1 MRLTIARG
9 LGRSGIAR
17 RVLVVGAI
25 PILVA
30 ALIALGAGFLLHEAE
45 RARAGAV
52 VATETVQTLSAMNQ
66 ARVNAV
72 SSNVRRREE
81 AEGAFGERAAIATA
95 QLDRLAGLAR
105 TRGQSALV
113 TTVAQDLNA
122 QVTRMRS
129 LVRSERTASETI
141 LDMARRADALV
152 ALTDVARRRQQEDNA
167 LLIAVL
173 ADRDV
178 ELERNQA
185 VVTALRELREAIGTA
200 ELNRARVGRPVFPV
214 EFEELAVDLRQL
226 ETVGER
232 VHGVLRADGEAGAA
246 DRVQEL
252 LRAYRDRSRTEDDLN
267 RVLSEGFELTR
278 ATQAGR
284 VLVEWCDHLVRVNAA
299 RQRQLSEELASLIRH
314 SVLSN
319 EAELSAQDI
328 ALTALRLARRTD
340 AALAQRDTAEASRV
354 LEAGATLSGTSRT
367 LLIPV
372 GIRDE
377 MAGAIDGWRT
387 QLAATIGKVGEQ
399 NDTIAEM
406 DRRAGTM
413 SANAQTLSRAFIDDA
428 DQFGSTIRQ
437 VLIVGAIGALC
448 LGIGAAAAVARSITQ
463 PLHALQNSIVAAAGA
478 PTPEDIGRD
487 DHLLTRG
494 DELGDI
500 ARATN
505 AFLEQIRRREA
516 DRQSAAQRA
525 DDALTTLRQA
535 QEDLIRAERLASLGQ
550 LVAGVSHEISTPL
563 GIALTT
569 ATQIQSDS
577 IAFERLIGGNQLSRS
592 RLTGYA
598 GRMQEGAHLLTSN
611 LMRAADLLY
620 SFKQVAADQAIEDR
634 RALSLAAWLDEL
646 LKSLRALA
654 RPSKTV
660 IAVAC
665 PPDIVV
671 DTLPGI
677 LAQIVTNAVK
687 NAIEHGFQDRE
698 GGLITITGFRTTD
711 GIGLSIAD
719 DGRGIEAADLG
730 RVFDPFFTTARA
742 RGGTGLGL
750 HIVHNLVVNRL
761 QGRVELQSSPSAGTV
776 LRLWLPER
784 LA

>member
-1 MRLTIARG
+1 MIRG

-30 ALIALGAGFLLHEAE
+30 AAIALGAWILLYEAE
-45 RARAGAV
+45 RARTGAV
-52 VATETVQTLSAMNQ
+52 VATETAQTLTSMNR
-66 ARVNAV
+66 ARADAV
-72 SSNVRRREE
+72 SGGTARRDE
-81 AEGAFGERAAIATA
+81 AERRFDERAATA
-95 QLDRLAGLAR
+95 AGQLERLEGLAR

-113 TTVAQDLNA
+113 ATVTGDLNS

-129 LVRSERTASETI
+129 LLLSERTANATI
-141 LDMARRADALV
+141 ADMARRAAALV
-152 ALTDVARRRQQEDNA
+152 ALTDVARRRQQQDNA
-167 LLIAVL
+167 QLIAVL
-173 ADRDV
+173 AVKDA
-178 ELERNQA
+178 ELERNQG
-185 VVTALRELREAIGTA
+185 VVTALRELREAISTA
-200 ELNRARVGRPVFPV
+200 ELNRARIGRPVFPI
-214 EFEELAVDLRQL
+214 EFDELAADLRQL
-226 ETVGER
+226 DAVGDR
-232 VHGVLRADGEAGAA
+232 LRRVLRVDGEAGAA
-246 DRVQEL
+246 DRATEL
-252 LRAYRDRSRTEDDLN
+252 LKAYRDRSRTEDGLN

-284 VLVEWCDHLVRVNAA
+284 VLVEWCDQLVQVNVT
-299 RQRQLSEELASLIRH
+299 RQNRLYEEVALLIRH

-340 AALAQRDTAEASRV
+340 AALARRDTAEASRV
-354 LEAGATLSGTSRT
+354 LEAGAELSGTSRT

-372 GIRDE
+372 SIRDE
-377 MAGAIDGWRT
+377 MAEAIDGWRT
-387 QLAATIGKVGEQ
+387 QLAATIEKIGEQ
-399 NDTIAEM
+399 NETIADM
-406 DRRAGTM
+406 DSRAATM

-428 DQFGSTIRQ
+428 DQFGSVIRQ
-437 VLIVGAIGALC
+437 LLVVGAVGALC
-448 LGIGAAAAVARSITQ
+448 LGIGAAAAVARSITR
-463 PLHALQNSIVAAAGA
+463 PLHALQHSIVTAAAA
-478 PTPEDIGRD
+478 PAPEDIGRD
-487 DHLLTRG
+487 SHLLTRR

-516 DRQSAAQRA
+516 DRRNASQRA

-569 ATQIQSDS
+569 ATQVQSDS
-577 IAFERLIGGNQLSRS
+577 AAFARMVGDNQLSRS
-592 RLTGYA
+592 RLTQYA
-598 GRMQEGAHLLTSN
+598 GRMREGAQLLTSN

-634 RALSLAAWLDEL
+634 RPLNLADWIDEL

-654 RPSKTV
+654 RPGRHV
-660 IAVAC
+660 FEVDC
-665 PPDIVV
+665 PPDLVV

-677 LAQIVTNAVK
+677 LAQVVSNAVK

-698 GGLITITGFRTTD
+698 GGRITITGIRSGD

-719 DGRGIEAADLG
+719 DGRGIDGADLG

-761 QGRVELQSSPSAGTV
+761 QGRVELQSSAGAGTV

>member
-1 MRLTIARG
+1 MTRG

-17 RVLVVGAI
+17 RVFVVGAI

-30 ALIALGAGFLLHEAE
+30 AVIALGAVMLLQEAE

-52 VATETVQTLSAMNQ
+52 VATETAQTLTTMNQ
-66 ARVNAV
+66 ARVDAV
-72 SSNVRRREE
+72 GANVGQRDD
-81 AEGAFGERAAIATA
+81 AEIAFDERSATAKA

-113 TTVAQDLNA
+113 ATVTGDLTS

-129 LVRSERTASETI
+129 LVQSERTAGETI
-141 LDMARRADALV
+141 LDMARRAEALV
-152 ALTDVARRRQQEDNA
+152 ALTDVARRRQQQDNA
-167 LLIAVL
+167 RLIAVL
-173 ADRDV
+173 ADKDV
-178 ELERNQA
+178 ELERNQE
-185 VVTALRELREAIGTA
+185 VVTALRELREAISTA
-200 ELNRARVGRPVFPV
+200 ELNRARIGRPVFPI
-214 EFEELAVDLRQL
+214 EFEELATDLKQL
-226 ETVGER
+226 ETVGEKLHR
-232 VHGVLRADGEAGAA
+232 VLRIDGESGSAE
-246 DRVQEL
+246 RSSEL
-252 LRAYRDRSRTEDDLN
+252 LQAYRDRSRTEDDLN

-284 VLVEWCDHLVRVNAA
+284 VLVEWCDRLVQVNVA
-299 RQRQLSEELASLIRH
+299 RQNRLYGEVAGLIRH

-328 ALTALRLARRTD
+328 ALTALRLARQID
-340 AALAQRDTAEASRV
+340 AALARRDTGEASQA
-354 LEAGATLSGTSRT
+354 LAAGAALSGTSRT
-367 LLIPV
+367 LLIPA
-372 GIRDE
+372 GIRE
-377 MAGAIDGWRT
+377 RMAESLDGWRT
-387 QLAATIGKVGEQ
+387 QLAATIEKIGEQ
-399 NDTIAEM
+399 NDTIGDM
-406 DRRAGTM
+406 DRRATTM
-413 SANAQTLSRAFIDDA
+413 GANAQTLSRAFIDDA
-428 DQFGSTIRQ
+428 DQFGTVIRQ
-437 VLIVGAIGALC
+437 FLIFGAVGALC
-448 LGIGAAAAVARSITQ
+448 LGIAAAAAVARSITQ
-463 PLHALQNSIVAAAGA
+463 PLHALQHSIVAAAGA
-478 PTPEDIGRD
+478 PIPEDIGRD

-505 AFLEQIRRREA
+505 AFLDQIRRREA
-516 DRQSAAQRA
+516 DRVKASQRA

-577 IAFERLIGGNQLSRS
+577 AAFENLVGSNQLSRA

-634 RALSLAAWLDEL
+634 RTLNLAAWLDEL

-654 RPSKTV
+654 RPGKTSFT
-660 IAVAC
+660 IAC
-665 PPDIVV
+665 PPDLVI

-687 NAIEHGFQDRE
+687 NAIEHGFQDRD
-698 GGLITITGFRTTD
+698 GGTITITGLRSPD
-711 GIGLSIAD
+711 GIGLLVAD
-719 DGRGIEAADLG
+719 DGRGIEAGDLN
-730 RVFDPFFTTARA
+730 RAFDPFFTTARA

-761 QGRVELQSSPSAGTV
+761 QGRVELQSNPGAGTV
-776 LRLWLPER
+776 LRLWLPEH
-784 LA
+784 LT

>member
-1 MRLTIARG
+1 M
-9 LGRSGIAR
+9 GRSGIAR

-30 ALIALGAGFLLHEAE
+30 AAIALGAWILLYEAE
-45 RARAGAV
+45 RARTGAV
-52 VATETVQTLSAMNQ
+52 VATETAQTLTSMNR
-66 ARVNAV
+66 ARADAV
-72 SSNVRRREE
+72 SGGTARRDE
-81 AEGAFGERAAIATA
+81 AERRFDERAATA
-95 QLDRLAGLAR
+95 AGQLERLEGLAR

-113 TTVAQDLNA
+113 ATVTGDLNS

-129 LVRSERTASETI
+129 LLLSERTANATI
-141 LDMARRADALV
+141 ADMARRADALV
-152 ALTDVARRRQQEDNA
+152 ALTDVARRRQQQDNA
-167 LLIAVL
+167 QLIAVL
-173 ADRDV
+173 AVKDA
-178 ELERNQA
+178 ELERNQG
-185 VVTALRELREAIGTA
+185 VVTALRELREAISTA
-200 ELNRARVGRPVFPV
+200 ELNRARIGRPVFPI
-214 EFEELAVDLRQL
+214 EFDELAADLRQL
-226 ETVGER
+226 DAVGDR
-232 VHGVLRADGEAGAA
+232 LRRVLRVDGEAGAA
-246 DRVQEL
+246 DRATEL
-252 LRAYRDRSRTEDDLN
+252 LKAYRDRSRTEDGLN

-284 VLVEWCDHLVRVNAA
+284 VLVEWCDQLVQVNVT
-299 RQRQLSEELASLIRH
+299 RQNRLYEEVALLIRH

-340 AALAQRDTAEASRV
+340 AALARRDTAEASRV
-354 LEAGATLSGTSRT
+354 LEAGAELSGTSRT

-372 GIRDE
+372 SIRDE
-377 MAGAIDGWRT
+377 MAEAIDGWRT
-387 QLAATIGKVGEQ
+387 QLAATIEKIGEQ
-399 NDTIAEM
+399 NETIADM
-406 DRRAGTM
+406 DSRAATM

-428 DQFGSTIRQ
+428 DQFGSVIRQ
-437 VLIVGAIGALC
+437 LLVVGAVGALC
-448 LGIGAAAAVARSITQ
+448 LGIGAAAAVARSITR
-463 PLHALQNSIVAAAGA
+463 PLHALQHSIVTAAAA
-478 PTPEDIGRD
+478 PAPEDIGRD
-487 DHLLTRG
+487 SHLLTRR

-516 DRQSAAQRA
+516 DRRNASQRA

-569 ATQIQSDS
+569 ATQVQSDS
-577 IAFERLIGGNQLSRS
+577 AAFARMVGDNQLSRS
-592 RLTGYA
+592 RLTQYA
-598 GRMQEGAHLLTSN
+598 GRMREGAQLLTSN

-634 RALSLAAWLDEL
+634 RPLNLADWIDEL

-654 RPSKTV
+654 RPGRHV
-660 IAVAC
+660 FQVEC
-665 PPDIVV
+665 PPDLVV

-677 LAQIVTNAVK
+677 LAQVVSNAVK

-698 GGLITITGFRTTD
+698 GGRITITGIRSGD

-719 DGRGIEAADLG
+719 DGRGIDGADLG

-761 QGRVELQSSPSAGTV
+761 QGRVELQSSAGAGTV

>member
-1 MRLTIARG
+1 MTRG
-9 LGRSGIAR
+9 FGRSGIAR

-30 ALIALGAGFLLHEAE
+30 AAIALGAWILLYEAE
-45 RARAGAV
+45 RARTGAV
-52 VATETVQTLSAMNQ
+52 VATETAQTLTSMNR
-66 ARVNAV
+66 ARADAV
-72 SSNVRRREE
+72 SGGTARRDE
-81 AEGAFGERAAIATA
+81 AERRFDERAATA
-95 QLDRLAGLAR
+95 AGQLERLEGLAR

-113 TTVAQDLNA
+113 ATVTGDLNS

-129 LVRSERTASETI
+129 LLLSERTATATI
-141 LDMARRADALV
+141 ADMARRADALV
-152 ALTDVARRRQQEDNA
+152 ALTDVARRRQQQDNA
-167 LLIAVL
+167 QLIAVL
-173 ADRDV
+173 AVKDA
-178 ELERNQA
+178 ELERNQG
-185 VVTALRELREAIGTA
+185 VVTALRELREAISTA
-200 ELNRARVGRPVFPV
+200 ELNRARIGRPVFPI
-214 EFEELAVDLRQL
+214 EFDELAADLRQL
-226 ETVGER
+226 DAVGDR
-232 VHGVLRADGEAGAA
+232 LRRVLRVDGEAGAA
-246 DRVQEL
+246 DRATEL
-252 LRAYRDRSRTEDDLN
+252 LKAYRDRSRTEDDLN

-284 VLVEWCDHLVRVNAA
+284 VLVEWCDQLVQVSVA
-299 RQRQLSEELASLIRH
+299 RQNRLYEEVALLIRH

-340 AALAQRDTAEASRV
+340 AALARRDTAEASRV
-354 LEAGATLSGTSRT
+354 LEAGAELSGTSRT

-372 GIRDE
+372 SIRDE
-377 MAGAIDGWRT
+377 MAEAIDGWRA
-387 QLAATIGKVGEQ
+387 QLAATIEKIGEQ
-399 NDTIAEM
+399 NDTIADM
-406 DRRAGTM
+406 DSRAATM

-428 DQFGSTIRQ
+428 DQFGSVIRQ
-437 VLIVGAIGALC
+437 LLVVGAVGALC
-448 LGIGAAAAVARSITQ
+448 LGIGAAAAVARSITR
-463 PLHALQNSIVAAAGA
+463 PLHALQHSIVTAAAA
-478 PTPEDIGRD
+478 PAPEDIGRD
-487 DHLLTRG
+487 GHLLTRR

-516 DRQSAAQRA
+516 DRRNASQRA

-569 ATQIQSDS
+569 ATQVQSDS
-577 IAFERLIGGNQLSRS
+577 AAFERLVGENQLSRS
-592 RLTGYA
+592 RLTQYA
-598 GRMQEGAHLLTSN
+598 GRMREGAQLLTSN

-634 RALSLAAWLDEL
+634 RALNLADWIDEL

-654 RPSKTV
+654 RPGRHV
-660 IAVAC
+660 FVVEC
-665 PPDIVV
+665 PPDLVV

-677 LAQIVTNAVK
+677 LAQVVSNAVK
-687 NAIEHGFQDRE
+687 NAIEHGFQERE
-698 GGLITITGFRTTD
+698 GGRISITGIRSGD

-719 DGRGIEAADLG
+719 DGRGIDGADLG
-730 RVFDPFFTTARA
+730 RVFDPYFTTARA

-761 QGRVELQSSPSAGTV
+761 QGRVELQSSAGAGTV

>member
-1 MRLTIARG
+1 MATETAQTLAAMNRARADA
-9 LGRSGIAR
+9 LSASVAGRA
-17 RVLVVGAI
+17 
-25 PILVA
+25 
-30 ALIALGAGFLLHEAE
+30 EAE
-45 RARAGAV
+45 RR
-52 VATETVQTLSAMNQ
+52 
-66 ARVNAV
+66 
-72 SSNVRRREE
+72 
-81 AEGAFGERAAIATA
+81 FDERAATATA
-95 QLDRLAGLAR
+95 QLGRLERLAR
-105 TRGQSALV
+105 TRGQAALV
-113 TTVAQDLNA
+113 ATVTGDLTS
-122 QVTRMRS
+122 QVTRMRA
-129 LVRSERTASETI
+129 LLLSERAANATI
-141 LDMARRADALV
+141 ADMARRADALV
-152 ALTDVARRRQQEDNA
+152 ALTDVARRRQQQDNA
-167 LLIAVL
+167 QLIAVL
-173 ADRDV
+173 AVKDA
-178 ELERNQA
+178 ELERNQG
-185 VVTALRELREAIGTA
+185 VVTALRELREAISTA
-200 ELNRARVGRPVFPV
+200 ELNRARIGRPVFPI
-214 EFEELAVDLRQL
+214 EFDELAADLRQL
-226 ETVGER
+226 DAVGDR
-232 VHGVLRADGEAGAA
+232 LRRVLRVDGEAGAA
-246 DRVQEL
+246 DRATEL
-252 LRAYRDRSRTEDDLN
+252 LKAYRDRSRTEDDLN

-284 VLVEWCDHLVRVNAA
+284 VLVEWCDQLVQVNVA
-299 RQRQLSEELASLIRH
+299 RQSRLYEEVALLIRH

-340 AALAQRDTAEASRV
+340 AALAGRDTAEASRV
-354 LEAGATLSGTSRT
+354 LAAGADLSGTSRT
-367 LLIPV
+367 LLIPAS
-372 GIRDE
+372 IRDE

-387 QLAATIGKVGEQ
+387 QLAATIDKIGEQ
-399 NDTIAEM
+399 NETIADM
-406 DRRAGTM
+406 DRRAATM

-428 DQFGSTIRQ
+428 DQFGSVIRQ
-437 VLIVGAIGALC
+437 LLIVGAVGALC
-448 LGIGAAAAVARSITQ
+448 LGIGAAAAVARSITR
-463 PLHALQNSIVAAAGA
+463 PLHALQHSIVTAAGA

-487 DHLLTRG
+487 GHLLSRR

-516 DRQSAAQRA
+516 DRRTASQRA

-569 ATQIQSDS
+569 ATQVQSDS
-577 IAFERLIGGNQLSRS
+577 AAFARLVGDNQLSRS
-592 RLTGYA
+592 RLTQYA
-598 GRMQEGAHLLTSN
+598 GRMQEGAQLLTSN

-634 RALSLAAWLDEL
+634 RALNLADWIDEL

-654 RPSKTV
+654 RPGRHV
-660 IAVAC
+660 FVVAC
-665 PPDIVV
+665 PPDLVV

-677 LAQIVTNAVK
+677 LAQVVSNAVK
-687 NAIEHGFQDRE
+687 NAIEHGFRDRE
-698 GGLITITGFRTTD
+698 GGRITITATRTGG
-711 GIGLSIAD
+711 GIDLSIAD
-719 DGRGIEAADLG
+719 DGRGIGSADLG

-761 QGRVELQSSPSAGTV
+761 QGRVELQSSAAAGTV

>member
-1 MRLTIARG
+1 MATVTGDLT
-9 LGRSGIAR
+9 S
-17 RVLVVGAI
+17 
-25 PILVA
+25 
-30 ALIALGAGFLLHEAE
+30 
-45 RARAGAV
+45 
-52 VATETVQTLSAMNQ
+52 
-66 ARVNAV
+66 
-72 SSNVRRREE
+72 
-81 AEGAFGERAAIATA
+81 
-95 QLDRLAGLAR
+95 
-105 TRGQSALV
+105 
-113 TTVAQDLNA
+113 
-122 QVTRMRS
+122 QVTRMRA
-129 LVRSERTASETI
+129 LLLSEQAANATI
-141 LDMARRADALV
+141 ADMARRADALV
-152 ALTDVARRRQQEDNA
+152 ALTDVARRRQQQDNA
-167 LLIAVL
+167 QLIAVL
-173 ADRDV
+173 AVKDA
-178 ELERNQA
+178 ELERNQG
-185 VVTALRELREAIGTA
+185 VVTALRELREAISTA
-200 ELNRARVGRPVFPV
+200 ELNRARIGRPVFPI
-214 EFEELAVDLRQL
+214 EFDELAADLRQL
-226 ETVGER
+226 DAVGDR
-232 VHGVLRADGEAGAA
+232 LRRVLRVDGEAGAA
-246 DRVQEL
+246 DRATEL
-252 LRAYRDRSRTEDDLN
+252 LKAYRDRSRTEDDLN

-284 VLVEWCDHLVRVNAA
+284 VLVEWCDQLVQVNVA
-299 RQRQLSEELASLIRH
+299 RQSRLYEEVALLIRH

-340 AALAQRDTAEASRV
+340 AALAGRDTAEASRV
-354 LEAGATLSGTSRT
+354 LAAGADLSGTSRT

-372 GIRDE
+372 SIRDE

-387 QLAATIGKVGEQ
+387 QLAATIDKIGEQ
-399 NDTIAEM
+399 NETIADM
-406 DRRAGTM
+406 DRRAATM
-413 SANAQTLSRAFIDDA
+413 SANAQTLSRAFIGDA
-428 DQFGSTIRQ
+428 DQFGSVIRQ
-437 VLIVGAIGALC
+437 LLIVGAVGALC
-448 LGIGAAAAVARSITQ
+448 LGIGAAAAVARSITR
-463 PLHALQNSIVAAAGA
+463 PLHALQHSIVTAAGA

-487 DHLLTRG
+487 GHLLARR

-516 DRQSAAQRA
+516 DRRNASQRA

-569 ATQIQSDS
+569 ATQVQSDS
-577 IAFERLIGGNQLSRS
+577 AAFARLVGDNQLSRS
-592 RLTGYA
+592 RLTQYA
-598 GRMQEGAHLLTSN
+598 GRMQEGAQLLTSN

-634 RALSLAAWLDEL
+634 RALNLADWIDEL

-654 RPSKTV
+654 RPGRHAFV
-660 IAVAC
+660 VEC
-665 PPDIVV
+665 PPDLVA

-677 LAQIVTNAVK
+677 LAQVVSNAVK
-687 NAIEHGFQDRE
+687 NAIEHGFRDRE
-698 GGLITITGFRTTD
+698 GGRITITAQRTGD
-711 GIGLSIAD
+711 GIDLSIAD
-719 DGRGIEAADLG
+719 DGRGIDSADLG

-761 QGRVELQSSPSAGTV
+761 QGRVELQSSAGAGTV

>member
-1 MRLTIARG
+1 MIRG
-9 LGRSGIAR
+9 FGRSGIAR

-30 ALIALGAGFLLHEAE
+30 AAIALGAWILLYEAE
-45 RARAGAV
+45 RARTGAV
-52 VATETVQTLSAMNQ
+52 VATETAQTLTSMNR
-66 ARVNAV
+66 ARADAV
-72 SSNVRRREE
+72 SGGTARRDE
-81 AEGAFGERAAIATA
+81 AERRFDERAATA
-95 QLDRLAGLAR
+95 AGQLELLEGLAR

-113 TTVAQDLNA
+113 ATVTGDLIS

-129 LVRSERTASETI
+129 LLLSERTANATI
-141 LDMARRADALV
+141 ADMARRADALV
-152 ALTDVARRRQQEDNA
+152 ALTDVARRRQQQDNA
-167 LLIAVL
+167 QLIAVL
-173 ADRDV
+173 AVKDA
-178 ELERNQA
+178 ELERNQG
-185 VVTALRELREAIGTA
+185 VVTALRELREAISTA
-200 ELNRARVGRPVFPV
+200 ELNRARIGRPVFPI
-214 EFEELAVDLRQL
+214 EFDELAADLRQL
-226 ETVGER
+226 DAVGNR
-232 VHGVLRADGEAGAA
+232 LRRVLRVDGEAGAA
-246 DRVQEL
+246 DRATEL
-252 LRAYRDRSRTEDDLN
+252 LKAYRDRSRTEDDLN

-284 VLVEWCDHLVRVNAA
+284 VLVEWCDQLVQLNVA
-299 RQRQLSEELASLIRH
+299 RQSRLYEEVALLIRH

-319 EAELSAQDI
+319 EAELSAQDV

-340 AALAQRDTAEASRV
+340 AALARRDTAEASRV
-354 LEAGATLSGTSRT
+354 LAAGAELSGTSRT

-372 GIRDE
+372 SIRDE
-377 MAGAIDGWRT
+377 MADAIDGWRT
-387 QLAATIGKVGEQ
+387 QLAATIEKIGDQ
-399 NDTIAEM
+399 NETIADM
-406 DRRAGTM
+406 DSRAATM

-428 DQFGSTIRQ
+428 DQFGSVIRQ
-437 VLIVGAIGALC
+437 LLVVGAVGALC
-448 LGIGAAAAVARSITQ
+448 LGIGAAAAVARSITR
-463 PLHALQNSIVAAAGA
+463 PLHALQHSIVTAAAA
-478 PTPEDIGRD
+478 PAPEDIGRD
-487 DHLLTRG
+487 GHLLTRR

-516 DRQSAAQRA
+516 DRRNASQRA

-569 ATQIQSDS
+569 ATQVQSDS
-577 IAFERLIGGNQLSRS
+577 AAFERLVGENQLSRS
-592 RLTGYA
+592 RLTQYA
-598 GRMQEGAHLLTSN
+598 GRMREGAQLLTSN

-634 RALSLAAWLDEL
+634 RALNLGDWIDEL

-654 RPSKTV
+654 RPGRHV
-660 IAVAC
+660 FVVDC
-665 PPDIVV
+665 PPDLVV

-677 LAQIVTNAVK
+677 LAQVVSNAVK
-687 NAIEHGFQDRE
+687 NAIEHGFQERE
-698 GGLITITGFRTTD
+698 GGRITITGIRTGD
-711 GIGLSIAD
+711 GIGLAIAD
-719 DGRGIEAADLG
+719 DGRGIDGADLG

-761 QGRVELQSSPSAGTV
+761 QGRVELQSSSGAGTV

>member
-1 MRLTIARG
+1 MIRG

-30 ALIALGAGFLLHEAE
+30 AAIALGAWILLYEAE
-45 RARAGAV
+45 RARTGAV
-52 VATETVQTLSAMNQ
+52 VATETAQTLTSMNR
-66 ARVNAV
+66 ARADAV
-72 SSNVRRREE
+72 SGGTARRDE
-81 AEGAFGERAAIATA
+81 AERRFDERAATA
-95 QLDRLAGLAR
+95 AGQLERLEGLAR

-113 TTVAQDLNA
+113 ATVTGDLNS

-129 LVRSERTASETI
+129 LLLSERTANATI
-141 LDMARRADALV
+141 ADMARRADALV
-152 ALTDVARRRQQEDNA
+152 ALTDVARRRQQQDNA
-167 LLIAVL
+167 QLIAVL
-173 ADRDV
+173 AVKDA
-178 ELERNQA
+178 ELERNQG
-185 VVTALRELREAIGTA
+185 VVTALRELREAISTA
-200 ELNRARVGRPVFPV
+200 ELNRARIGRPVFPI
-214 EFEELAVDLRQL
+214 EFDELAADLRQL
-226 ETVGER
+226 DAVGDR
-232 VHGVLRADGEAGAA
+232 LRRVLRVDGEAGAA
-246 DRVQEL
+246 DRATEL
-252 LRAYRDRSRTEDDLN
+252 LKAYRDRSRTEDGLN

-284 VLVEWCDHLVRVNAA
+284 VLVEWCDQLVQVNVT
-299 RQRQLSEELASLIRH
+299 RQNRLYEEVALLIRH

-340 AALAQRDTAEASRV
+340 AALARRDTAEASRV
-354 LEAGATLSGTSRT
+354 LEAGAELSGTSRT

-372 GIRDE
+372 SIRDE
-377 MAGAIDGWRT
+377 MAEAIDGWRT
-387 QLAATIGKVGEQ
+387 QLAATIEKIGEQ
-399 NDTIAEM
+399 NETIADM
-406 DRRAGTM
+406 DSRAATM

-428 DQFGSTIRQ
+428 DQFGSVIRQ
-437 VLIVGAIGALC
+437 LLVVGAVGALC
-448 LGIGAAAAVARSITQ
+448 LGIGAAAAVARSITR
-463 PLHALQNSIVAAAGA
+463 PLHALQHSIVTAAAA
-478 PTPEDIGRD
+478 PAPEDIGRD
-487 DHLLTRG
+487 SHLLTRR

-516 DRQSAAQRA
+516 DRRNASQRA

-569 ATQIQSDS
+569 ATQVQSDS
-577 IAFERLIGGNQLSRS
+577 AAFARMVGDNQLSRS
-592 RLTGYA
+592 RLTQYA
-598 GRMQEGAHLLTSN
+598 GRMREGAQLLTSN

-634 RALSLAAWLDEL
+634 RPLNLAKWIDEL

-654 RPSKTV
+654 RPGRHV
-660 IAVAC
+660 FEVDC
-665 PPDIVV
+665 PPDLVV

-677 LAQIVTNAVK
+677 LAQVVSNAVK

-698 GGLITITGFRTTD
+698 GGRITITGIRSGD

-719 DGRGIEAADLG
+719 DGRGIDGADLG

-761 QGRVELQSSPSAGTV
+761 QGRVELQSSAGAGTV